1 MSSFDGNWA
10 PPQGAPMEHN
20 DIAGFWIRLL
30 AHICDQV
37 NSLVVVIPFALVSFF
52 VDSPTAD
59 VVTVAGG
66 LAAAWLIA
74 KWTSERGGSPLR
86 ARLGVLVIDQSDG
99 SFLDMNRS
107 LKRAMF
113 PAILAIASQYL
124 WVFIVFALL
133 DYLISFSSPVRQ
145 TWHDRIAG
153 SVVVRR

>member
-1 MSSFDGNWA
+1 MSDFEGNWA
-10 PPQGAPMEHN
+10 PPPGAPMEHN

-37 NSLVVVIPFALVSFF
+37 SSLVIIIPFAFVTLF
-52 VDSPTAD
+52 VDGPAAD

-86 ARLGVLVIDQSDG
+86 ARLGVLVIDQRDG

-113 PAILAIASQYL
+113 PAVLAIASQFL

-133 DYLISFSSPVRQ
+133 DYLISLSSPVRQ

>member
-1 MSSFDGNWA
+1 MSDFEGNWA

-37 NSLVVVIPFALVSFF
+37 SSLVIIIPFAFVTFF
-52 VDSPTAD
+52 VDGPAAD
-59 VVTVAGG
+59 AVTVAGG
-66 LAAAWLIA
+66 LAGAWLIA

-86 ARLGVLVIDQSDG
+86 ARLGVLVIDQRDG

-113 PAILAIASQYL
+113 PAVLAIASQYL

-133 DYLISFSSPVRQ
+133 DYLISLSSPVRQ